1 MTKEEQQ
8 KIHEKAR
15 KLLCKTRCLPL
26 STNMATTMALEKM
39 LDFIDTMV
47 DETYPLDEFEQELK
61 DFIESC
67 GGKFT
72 NSNKDEVNTFIRCEA
87 AKLRRIWREEQKAEG
102 GGEVTY
108 ERFVADI
115 ANSIPKRDVGWK
127 PSVEQLQV
135 MQEAVAYFGDSW
147 VSNKHKVLESLYKDL
162 MKV

>member
-15 KLLCKTRCLPL
+15 KLLCKTRLFPS
-26 STNMATTMALEKM
+26 STNMAVNMALGKM
-39 LDFIDTMV
+39 VDFIDSMV
-47 DETYPLDEFEQELK
+47 DETFPLDEFEQELK
-61 DFIESC
+61 DFIEGC

-72 NSNKDEVNTFIRCEA
+72 NPNKDEVNTFIRCEA
-87 AKLRRIWREEQKAEG
+87 AKLRRIWRKEQKTEG
-102 GGEVTY
+102 GDEVTN
-108 ERFVADI
+108 EKFVADI

-135 MQEAVAYFGDSW
+135 MKEAIAYFGDSW
-147 VSNKHKVLESLYKDL
+147 VSRKHQVLQSLYEDL